1 MLLMSYRR
9 DTKKKILFFGD
20 SITEQGIL
28 MGGYIEQINRIIEA
42 EDLVKKYQTIS
53 KGVSGNK
60 VYDLYLRMDEDVVV
74 QSPNITI
81 VYIGINDIWCKS
93 STGTGLDIIKF
104 EKFYRAIIVK
114 LLAINSKIIL
124 CTPTAI
130 GEKKFGENLH
140 DDDLLNYSLLIL
152 SLAKEYQIETCDL
165 NLAFREYLNQNN
177 YENIAE
183 GLLTIDGVHL
193 SKLGNSIVAEK
204 LWSIIKSIK

>member
-9 DTKKKILFFGD
+9 ETKKKILFFGD
-20 SITEQGIL
+20 SITEQGVL
-28 MGGYIEQINRIIEA
+28 MGGYIEQINRIIEQ

-60 VYDLYLRMDEDVVV
+60 VYDLYLRIDEDVVV

-93 STGTGLDIIKF
+93 SNGTGLDIIKF
-104 EKFYRAIIVK
+104 EKFYRALIVK

-124 CTPTAI
+124 CTPTVI

-204 LWSIIKSIK
+204 LWSIIKLIK

>member
-1 MLLMSYRR
+1 MSYRR

-28 MGGYIEQINRIIEA
+28 IGGYIEQINRIIEA

-53 KGVSGNK
+53 RGVSGNK

-93 STGTGLDIIKF
+93 SNGTGLDIIKF
-104 EKFYRAIIVK
+104 EKFYRALIVK

-124 CTPTAI
+124 CTPTVI
-130 GEKKFGENLH
+130 GEKTFGENLH

-193 SKLGNSIVAEK
+193 SKLGNSFVAEK

>member
-1 MLLMSYRR
+1 MSYRR

-28 MGGYIEQINRIIEA
+28 IGGYIEQINRIIEA

-93 STGTGLDIIKF
+93 SNGTGLDIIKF
-104 EKFYRAIIVK
+104 EKFYRALIVK

-124 CTPTAI
+124 CTPTVI

-193 SKLGNSIVAEK
+193 SKLGNSFVAEK

>member
-1 MLLMSYRR
+1 MSYRR
-9 DTKKKILFFGD
+9 ETKKKILFFGD
-20 SITEQGIL
+20 SITEQGVL
-28 MGGYIEQINRIIEA
+28 MGGYIEQINRIIEQ

-60 VYDLYLRMDEDVVV
+60 VYDLYLRIDEDVVV

-93 STGTGLDIIKF
+93 SNGTGLDIIKF
-104 EKFYRAIIVK
+104 EKFYRALIVK

-124 CTPTAI
+124 CTPTVI

-204 LWSIIKSIK
+204 LWSIIKLIK